1 MRRPACSTTPPSR
14 ADVRVDIVT
23 IFPDYLAPL
32 RLSLVGK
39 AQENGVLDLR
49 VHDLRDWTTDRHRSV
64 DDTPYG
70 GGAGMVMRPEPW
82 MAALEEVVGGRESSV
97 RPRLVIPTP
106 AGRPFTQ
113 GVAAELAEKPW
124 LLIACG
130 RYEGIDHRVLDEAAT
145 WLEVDEISLGN
156 YVLAGGEVAAL
167 VIVEAV
173 GRLLPGVLGN
183 PASLVEE
190 SHVDGVLEYPVYTK
204 PSSWRGREV
213 PDVLLSGH
221 HAEIARW
228 RRRMALE
235 RTALRRPDLLATLP
249 PHSLSAE
256 ERGTLAALGYVEGP
270 YGFHR
275 SEGPV
280 AH

>member
-1 MRRPACSTTPPSR
+1 M
-14 ADVRVDIVT
+14 RVDVVT

-32 RLSLVGK
+32 QLSLVGK
-39 AQENGVLDLR
+39 AQENGVLELR
-49 VHDLRDWTTDRHRSV
+49 VHDLRAWTTDRHRSV

-70 GGAGMVMRPEPW
+70 GGAGMVMRPQPW
-82 MAALEEVVGGRESSV
+82 TAALEEVAGGRASTAR

-113 GVAAELAEKPW
+113 AVAAELAGEPW
-124 LLIACG
+124 LVIACG
-130 RYEGIDHRVLDEAAT
+130 RYEGIDHRVIDEAAT
-145 WLEVDEISLGN
+145 WLEVDELSLGD
-156 YVLAGGEVAAL
+156 YVLAGGEAAAL

-190 SHVDGVLEYPVYTK
+190 SHVDGLLEYPVYTK
-204 PSSWRGREV
+204 PSSWRGRDV
-213 PDVLLSGH
+213 PEVLLSGH

-235 RTALRRPDLLATLP
+235 RTAERRPDLLAALAPT
-249 PHSLSAE
+249 SLSVE
-256 ERGTLAALGYVEGP
+256 ERGTLAALGYIEGP

-275 SEGPV
+275 AEGPV
-280 AH
+280 AD